1 MTRLMNLTLIPLFI
15 VFPLITLAAT
25 DTGPEAT
32 PTIEPIA
39 EEMRALVDAGQFAGT
54 ATVVWQGNELVD
66 RTSFGKR
73 DLETGAA
80 MKADTIVRIYSMS
93 KPVTAVAM
101 MVLYDQ
107 GKWQPDDPIT
117 KYLPEL
123 SDLKVFKE
131 LDANGR
137 PVLEPMATMPT
148 MEQLLTHTAGF
159 SYGFTN
165 DWVDQQYDLT
175 DLFESATNAEFVDKI
190 SRIPLAYQPGTQW
203 RYSIA
208 VDLQG
213 AIVERLSGM
222 KLRDFMKQNIF
233 DPLEMKDTDFYVP
246 LEKMPR
252 LATLYVW
259 KNNRLQPANETEHL
273 VPLNNQQYFSSGGA
287 GIFSTA
293 DDYARLGRMLLG
305 QGQLE
310 GKRILSADAAN
321 LMMSNHLSPALLNK
335 GFGIGV
341 QEIRPGYQFGYNGIA
356 VTDPAAAEVALGQG
370 SYLWDGYATNWF
382 WIDRENKIVFV
393 GIVQRVVDPNGPP
406 VQSLSQALIRDYF
419 FPVEE

>member
-25 DTGPEAT
+25 DTGPETT
-32 PTIEPIA
+32 PTIEPLA

-66 RTSFGKR
+66 RTSFGER

-101 MVLYDQ
+101 MVLYDR

-131 LDANGR
+131 LDANGQ
-137 PVLEPMATMPT
+137 PVLEPMATIPT

-213 AIVERLSGM
+213 AIIERLSGM

-259 KNNRLQPANETEHL
+259 KNNTLQPANETEHL
-273 VPLNNQQYFSSGGA
+273 VPLNNPQYFSSGGA

-293 DDYARLGRMLLG
+293 GDYARLGRMLLG

-310 GKRILSADAAN
+310 GKHILSADAAN

-356 VTDPAAAEVALGQG
+356 VTDPAAADVALGKG

-393 GIVQRVVDPNGPP
+393 GIVQRVVDANGPP